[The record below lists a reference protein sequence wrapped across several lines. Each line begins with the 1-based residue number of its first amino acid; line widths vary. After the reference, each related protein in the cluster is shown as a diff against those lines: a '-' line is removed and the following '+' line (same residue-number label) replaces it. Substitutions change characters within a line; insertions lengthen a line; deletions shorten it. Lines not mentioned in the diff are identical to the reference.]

1 MVSDPRLFV
10 KEKVKKHLVDP
21 VQVQNMPCGF
31 EVLWSDHFAI
41 IETQCVQRVGRLKS
55 SYVFMKEVT
64 CQDDLK
70 RNDIN
75 VNHDCKYVL

>member
-1 MVSDPRLFV
+1 
-10 KEKVKKHLVDP
+10 
-21 VQVQNMPCGF
+21 MPCGF

-64 CQDDLK
+64 CQDNL
-70 RNDIN
+70 REMTST
-75 VNHDCKYVL
+75 